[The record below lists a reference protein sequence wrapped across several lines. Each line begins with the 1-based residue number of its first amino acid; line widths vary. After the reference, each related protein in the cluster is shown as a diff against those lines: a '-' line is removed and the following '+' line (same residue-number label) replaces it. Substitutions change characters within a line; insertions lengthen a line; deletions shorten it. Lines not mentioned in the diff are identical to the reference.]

1 MSAKVGGWLAAAL
14 APSSN
19 GGRYFFF
26 ARRFFQDRPYLVEG
40 DADDVIDGFE
50 RHEADGETGRALRVH
65 FGRDVAAAR
74 ADRDLQVALAGRRR
88 VHCMKNIHGDGEQF
102 VESKNND
109 PFQQKNVFILIPG
122 PFQVVTPKR
131 PPSGV
136 TTHRLG
142 TPTLRSFKT
151 TPLKN

>member
-109 PFQQKNVFILIPG
+109 PFQQK
-122 PFQVVTPKR
+122 KR
-131 PPSGV
+131 FHIDSWPVSG
-136 TTHRLG
+136 RD
-142 TPTLRSFKT
+142 PKT
-151 TPLKN
+151 TPIWGHDP